1 MLWQDFANHQSEA
14 INENR
19 FFRKSFIVFILY
31 ILYEFKSNNNDGPAK
46 RQKNKKQAGRHYQ
59 KDRQII
65 LLLSV
70 H

>member
-1 MLWQDFANHQSEA
+1 MLWQDFVRHQSEA

-19 FFRKSFIVFILY
+19 FFSNSFIVFILY
-31 ILYEFKSNNNDGPAK
+31 ILYEFKSNNNDGPTK
-46 RQKNKKQAGRHYQ
+46 RQKNKKQTGGHYQ
-59 KDRQII
+59 KDRQVI